1 MDTIL
6 VFIAALAAGTVTGL
20 VPGLGIFSA
29 LVICYLWLMSL
40 DPFHVVM
47 FYLVAMSV
55 SQYFGSVASTIFAIP
70 GEASSIPALK
80 EGHALFKRGLGNKA
94 IMYAAVGSFIASI
107 FAVGVSLIALSNMD
121 IFYKL
126 FDSHVQAVILLR
138 TRIFIIL
145 GARNKIYIN
154 VLIFGLGLV
163 LAHVGYHTNTG
174 ETFATFGI
182 DQLYGGLPLVP
193 LMIALFVIPEILN
206 SYKKS
211 NSMNRSDVVLNFDGY
226 KTTLKEMSEHKGTL
240 ARSTIIGYIAGFI
253 PGMTFVAGTSIA
265 YFFEKV
271 LQKKKKTYK
280 DGEGNIPC
288 LIAAETS
295 NNAGVYSQMMPLLLA
310 GIPITASEALIYEMI
325 ESRGIDPSNDFFG
338 PMFGMLTVAFVLSSV
353 WGLFAAGKYA
363 NFLNRLLAKIDFR
376 YVYVIVINAMF
387 GVNYLTGLNMYAPIY
402 YMVVLGALL
411 PLGYI
416 MRKFDMMPCLFA
428 FVLSYPIE
436 SSFRR
441 VIAINFG
448 VMV

>member
-1 MDTIL
+1 
-6 VFIAALAAGTVTGL
+6 
-20 VPGLGIFSA
+20 
-29 LVICYLWLMSL
+29 
-40 DPFHVVM
+40 
-47 FYLVAMSV
+47 
-55 SQYFGSVASTIFAIP
+55 
-70 GEASSIPALK
+70 
-80 EGHALFKRGLGNKA
+80 
-94 IMYAAVGSFIASI
+94 
-107 FAVGVSLIALSNMD
+107 
-121 IFYKL
+121 
-126 FDSHVQAVILLR
+126 
-138 TRIFIIL
+138 
-145 GARNKIYIN
+145 
-154 VLIFGLGLV
+154 
-163 LAHVGYHTNTG
+163 
-174 ETFATFGI
+174 
-182 DQLYGGLPLVP
+182 
-193 LMIALFVIPEILN
+193 
-206 SYKKS
+206 
-211 NSMNRSDVVLNFDGY
+211 MNRSDVVLNFDGY

-376 YVYVIVINAMF
+376 YVYVIVIIAMF